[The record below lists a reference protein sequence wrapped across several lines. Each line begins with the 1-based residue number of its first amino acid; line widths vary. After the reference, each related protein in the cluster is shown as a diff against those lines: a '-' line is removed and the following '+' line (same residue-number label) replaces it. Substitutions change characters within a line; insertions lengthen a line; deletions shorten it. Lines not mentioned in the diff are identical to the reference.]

1 MRGFNDGAHLDSA
14 QHAHPHS
21 LPEHAPSRNVRRSR
35 RDRSRGLR
43 NADAAGGNRPR
54 PTVQLTPCSVPNS
67 TTDARCGTYPVF
79 EDRVAKSGRTISLNI
94 LVLPALTESAAP
106 DPIFVLAGGPGQG
119 AASGVT
125 REVVEYFRPMRSRRD
140 VVFVDQRGTG
150 ASHPLQCGLAVGGSA
165 AQSSFGDLL
174 PADRIRACRQA
185 LERIADLRLYTTPIA
200 MDDLDEV
207 RDALG
212 YATIN
217 LYGVSYGSLAAMQ
230 YLRQHPARVRSLAL
244 AGVATGGARPRDRR
258 LCRRRGVSARVSG
271 SEDGRRRRLRPT
283 RSGPGHVR
291 PSWPGWPG
299 IRARAHV
306 TGRLRGATA
315 ADALHPAVGE
325 TRAAGA
331 PPRGTGGLGA
341 LRAGHVAD
349 LTGGSAAFA
358 MGMYLTVNCSESV
371 AAISEDDIVHEAR
384 GSFVG
389 EDRVRVHMRACQ
401 EWPRGRIP
409 DGFYA
414 PVTSPAPVLMLSG
427 ELDAATPAH
436 FAGAA
441 ARSLPNSRQILIRNA
456 AHWYF
461 EDCLRDLMADFIA
474 KGSARDLDARCVE
487 TLRRPP
493 FVTQQRRCGSM
504 TP

>member
-1 MRGFNDGAHLDSA
+1 MPTRIRCRSTRRLAIRLAWFGGLAVIGAVA
-14 QHAHPHS
+14 CATPT
-21 LPEHAPSRNVRRSR
+21 PREAI
-35 RDRSRGLR
+35 
-43 NADAAGGNRPR
+43 APR
-54 PTVQLTPCSVPNS
+54 PTVQLTPCPVPNS

-165 AQSSFGDLL
+165 AQSGFGDLL

-185 LERIADLRLYTTPIA
+185 LEPIADLRLYTTPIA

-212 YATIN
+212 YTTIN
-217 LYGVSYGSLAAMQ
+217 VYGVSYGSLAAMQ

-244 AGVATGGARPRDRR
+244 AGVATPAQKLPLQFVAGAQAALDHAIADCAGDEACQRAFPDLRTDVAAVFAQLDAGPVTFDLPGPAGQGSERVRMSRAVFAER
-258 LCRRRGVSARVSG
+258 LRLMLYTLRSARRVPLVLHRAARG
-271 SEDGRRRRLRPT
+271 DWAPF
-283 RSGPGHVR
+283 
-291 PSWPGWPG
+291 
-299 IRARAHV
+299 ARA
-306 TGRLRGATA
+306 TSPT
-315 ADALHPAVGE
+315 
-325 TRAAGA
+325 
-331 PPRGTGGLGA
+331 
-341 LRAGHVAD
+341 

-358 MGMYLTVNCSESV
+358 MGMYLTVTCSESV
-371 AAISEDDIVHEAR
+371 AAISEDDIVREAR

-474 KGSARDLDARCVE
+474 KGSARELDARCVE

-493 FVTQQRRCGSM
+493 FVTQ
-504 TP
+504 